1 MTRRLSLRLRL
12 TLLTGLLAAATL
24 FLFALVFY
32 LLLQANLLS
41 ATDVDLRGRADLVS
55 AALDSADVSQGAA
68 DLGTTPELVE
78 LATPGIYVE
87 LITVDGA
94 VQATSRNFPEG
105 RLPADLALI
114 AAARGGQS
122 ALTTVTTEGGDRLR
136 LLITSIQ
143 SGVQSG
149 SVLIVAE
156 SLEPLHRTLA
166 QARTLLL
173 IGGALAV
180 VLAIGGAAL
189 LTNRALAPIARL
201 TRVAAGVAATGQYHE
216 RVPLP
221 RYADEIQQLALTI
234 NTLIAT
240 VETTLDQQRQLLAD
254 TSHELRSPLTVV
266 LANLNL
272 LRRDLEPGERE
283 LSITEAT
290 DEARRMRRLVN
301 ELLLLAESDRAR
313 AIAQAPVRLD
323 VLVEESVASAARQA
337 PTHTLQAR
345 VSSPVVVMGDEERL
359 QQLMRNLLDNA
370 TRHTQPGTS
379 VEVRLETVDA
389 SAQIAVVDTG
399 SGIPAEHLPHI
410 WDRFYRV
417 DKARSRAGGGTGLGL
432 AIVKFIAEA
441 HGGSVQVESTP
452 QRGTTFTIMLPL
464 ALPLSQ
470 QSASAATS
478 LPAS

>member
-55 AALDSADVSQGAA
+55 AALDTADVSQGPA

-87 LITVDGA
+87 LITADGT

-114 AAARGGQS
+114 AAVRGGRS

-149 SVLIVAE
+149 SVLVVAE

-173 IGGALAV
+173 LGGVLAV
-180 VLAIGGAAL
+180 VLAIGGAAV
-189 LTNRALAPIARL
+189 LTNQALAPIARL
-201 TRVAAGVAATGQYHE
+201 TRVAAGVAATGHYHE

-240 VETTLDQQRQLLAD
+240 VENTLDQQRQLLAD

-272 LRRDLEPGERE
+272 LRRDLEPDERE

-323 VLVEESVASAARQA
+323 VLVEESVASVARQA
-337 PTHTLQAR
+337 PTHTIQAR
-345 VSSPVVVMGDEERL
+345 VTSPVVVMGDEERL
-359 QQLMRNLLDNA
+359 TQLMRNLLDNA
-370 TRHTQPGTS
+370 TRHTPPGTE
-379 VEVRLETVDA
+379 VDVRLDTMNA
-389 SAQIAVVDTG
+389 SARIAVADTG

-417 DKARSRAGGGTGLGL
+417 DKARSRVGGGTGLGL

-441 HGGSVQVESTP
+441 HGGGVQVESRP
-452 QRGTTFTIMLPL
+452 ERGTTFTIILPL
-464 ALPLSQ
+464 ARPIPQ
-470 QSASAATS
+470 QSESATTT
-478 LPAS
+478 LPAP